1 MKSHAL
7 YRFYGDTGQL
17 LYVGITQDPGKRL
30 AQHTATK
37 NWWTSVRGISI
48 DWYSSRADA
57 AAAERRAIT
66 VERPLMN
73 VQRPSVKP
81 PVHVA
86 EPPRRCGHCAPCVY
100 STAEDYMECQIY
112 GMTDDRGELTGDPCR
127 HCGKMDC
134 LYPVGMEDG
143 EQFGWMRASDFYG
156 TGGGR

>member
-1 MKSHAL
+1 MTSHAL

-48 DWYSSRADA
+48 DWYSSRDDA

-81 PVHVA
+81 PVEV
-86 EPPRRCGHCAPCVY
+86 ERKCGHCTACVHPELDDGICAVFGLLDDDGKSVADPCPH
-100 STAEDYMECQIY
+100 C
-112 GMTDDRGELTGDPCR
+112 DRADCMYLIGNLDGELA
-127 HCGKMDC
+127 
-134 LYPVGMEDG
+134 
-143 EQFGWMRASDFYG
+143 GWMQATHHYG
-156 TGGGR
+156 RVRGDA